1 MGHISS
7 FGHFQKSPISGDTN
21 VKNINITNI
30 SLSMKH
36 MIPIPMIVKVKK
48 FKFFKMVVIMPK
60 LSFCFVCMWNLC
72 NITNKSCLFSPL

>member
-48 FKFFKMVVIMPK
+48 FKFSK
-60 LSFCFVCMWNLC
+60 W
-72 NITNKSCLFSPL
+72 